1 MVHYYSN
8 IDGVLNKSL
17 ILRVATA
24 ALEKPID
31 EITLKGRD
39 KRKYKVDMNYWKNLG
54 VSPKAAV
61 AKARAV
67 WNDERIGELYDFQLT
82 DKENA
87 EVMAKFGQKVSVS
100 TIKRWRKKHGIT
112 KYNKKT

>member
-1 MVHYYSN
+1 M
-8 IDGVLNKSL
+8 
-17 ILRVATA
+17 ATA

-31 EITLKGRD
+31 EITIKGHD
-39 KRKYKVDMNYWKNLG
+39 KRKYKVDKDYWKCLG
-54 VSPKAAV
+54 VSTKAAV

-67 WNDERIGELYDFQLT
+67 WNDERIGELYDYQLT